1 MWNASNL
8 RTFCFKGHHYE
19 LFCLSRDSLS
29 CATRSLDLFIL
40 FKFIFLYLW
49 YIPPH
54 SCAFHTF
61 CLHQFFSYVYY
72 HAEYFSFLWWC
83 RWSEKARNLILIL
96 AVKSL
101 TWSMFYFLTFVVLNF
116 YKIYV
121 LTCSNL
127 PTKLQAICCLFYE
140 NWKNLNTLK
149 STSRRILTDI
159 LSRHSENSE
168 LKPNLSSKLFRVWSS
183 LINAIKPW

>member
-1 MWNASNL
+1 MHRICGSFVLKTIIMNYFAFRETL
-8 RTFCFKGHHYE
+8 M
-19 LFCLSRDSLS
+19 S
-29 CATRSLDLFIL
+29 CATRSLDLLIL

-49 YIPPH
+49 YIPSH

-116 YKIYV
+116 HKIYV

-127 PTKLQAICCLFYE
+127 PTKLQAICGLFL
-140 NWKNLNTLK
+140 W
-149 STSRRILTDI
+149 
-159 LSRHSENSE
+159 E
-168 LKPNLSSKLFRVWSS
+168 LKEPKHAKEHIKKDSNRYFVETFWKFWTKAKFKL
-183 LINAIKPW
+183 

>member
-1 MWNASNL
+1 MHRICGPFVLKTIIMNYFAFRETL
-8 RTFCFKGHHYE
+8 M
-19 LFCLSRDSLS
+19 S

-40 FKFIFLYLW
+40 FKFIFLYLR

-116 YKIYV
+116 HKIYV

-127 PTKLQAICCLFYE
+127 PTKLQAICCHFL
-140 NWKNLNTLK
+140 
-149 STSRRILTDI
+149 I
-159 LSRHSENSE
+159 E
-168 LKPNLSSKLFRVWSS
+168 LKEPKHAKEHIKKDSNRYFVETFWKFWTKAKFKL
-183 LINAIKPW
+183 